1 MASKPKIAVMAGG
14 PSAEHEISL
23 QSARYLVSTLQQA
36 GYQVELIGILRSG
49 EWLRCPFQSAAE
61 LDRICSQE
69 LSNEPAFEA
78 LTLQPGQGRAS
89 ILIAHSG
96 ASLDIDLVLPITHGP
111 MGEDGKLQSLL
122 EVLDLPYVGANPAGS
137 LIGMDKILM
146 KQILRDSNLP
156 IADFIQH
163 HKADTALSF
172 DHVAKQL
179 GTPFFVKPANMGSS
193 VGIHRIE
200 QPSQFEAAVA
210 DAFLFD
216 DYILFEEGIDGRE
229 IEVAVLGGKHPKLTS
244 PGEIIPTREFYDL
257 KAKYDDPQGTTFR
270 IPAPLEQSVAKQ
282 IEEIALKTFQ
292 ALRCH
297 GMARVD
303 FFVQK
308 NGKVLVNEIN
318 TLPGFTSIS
327 LYPRLWQESGVKV
340 SDVLAELF
348 ELALEKQRA
357 QKALQL
363 LPVKAADNVSATK
376 QPRVTSPAQA
386 AT

>member
-229 IEVAVLGGKHPKLTS
+229 IEVAVLGGKHPTDDSGRDHL
-244 PGEIIPTREFYDL
+244 TREFYDE
-257 KAKYDDPQGTTFR
+257 KNMMTPGNHIPDSCPRAKCCETNRRDCPENLPSTR
-270 IPAPLEQSVAKQ
+270 
-282 IEEIALKTFQ
+282 
-292 ALRCH
+292 RH

-308 NGKVLVNEIN
+308 WQG
-318 TLPGFTSIS
+318 PG
-327 LYPRLWQESGVKV
+327 Q
-340 SDVLAELF
+340 
-348 ELALEKQRA
+348 
-357 QKALQL
+357 
-363 LPVKAADNVSATK
+363 
-376 QPRVTSPAQA
+376 
-386 AT
+386 